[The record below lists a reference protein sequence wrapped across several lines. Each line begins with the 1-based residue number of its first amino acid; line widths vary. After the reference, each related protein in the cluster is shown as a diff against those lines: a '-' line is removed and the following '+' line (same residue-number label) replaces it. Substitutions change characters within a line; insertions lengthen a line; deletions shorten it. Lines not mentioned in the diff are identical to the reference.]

1 MLDGLP
7 AGLAWDLH
15 EEATRLLALLPE
27 DNWNDAVLTGPQLPQ
42 SLSGCAALALRRH
55 CGFSPRPAQGR
66 AKQPMTA
73 TLHTS

>member
-27 DNWNDAVLTGPQLPQ
+27 DSWNSAVLAAQMRFLRPPGKARPAIAAKPVRLR
-42 SLSGCAALALRRH
+42 SFGLAAALWFFAQTRR
-55 CGFSPRPAQGR
+55 
-66 AKQPMTA
+66 
-73 TLHTS
+73 